1 MSDVAKLIDGQRT
14 NLLLGKL
21 LLEEPDALLLKRAD
35 QLSQCCASQMADRRL
50 LLSGS
55 EAFAKSFPS
64 FTSPR
69 LKVILGV
76 NAFLHKLKLTFGK
89 FLGNRKSGYF

>member
-21 LLEEPDALLLKRAD
+21 LLEEPDALPFDD
-35 QLSQCCASQMADRRL
+35 QLSRRRASQMADRRL

-55 EAFAKSFPS
+55 EALVKSFPS

>member
-14 NLLLGKL
+14 NLLLCKL
-21 LLEEPDALLLKRAD
+21 LLEEPDALPLDD
-35 QLSQCCASQMADRRL
+35 QLSRRRASQMADRRL

-55 EAFAKSFPS
+55 EALAKSFPS